1 MDSLSSISNI
11 ERKES
16 RHRSGSSVG
25 WSKFDIIIPQPLPDA
40 PALSLLLPRHRPHSH
55 THIQGQHLSPS
66 AAKHLTPSKCL
77 LKNTGLNQN
86 QKSVSM
92 TLPVKQKNASSY
104 ASGSVSEKLHP
115 IADDYT
121 DSIGN
126 ANGSGTANGN
136 GNGNGRSLVRTGSG
150 AWVSPLRSLKGH
162 TPPPQQVT

>member
-1 MDSLSSISNI
+1 
-11 ERKES
+11 
-16 RHRSGSSVG
+16 
-25 WSKFDIIIPQPLPDA
+25 
-40 PALSLLLPRHRPHSH
+40 
-55 THIQGQHLSPS
+55 
-66 AAKHLTPSKCL
+66 
-77 LKNTGLNQN
+77 
-86 QKSVSM
+86 M
-92 TLPVKQKNASSY
+92 TLPVKQKNVSSY

-126 ANGSGTANGN
+126 GNGS